1 MKGVSQKTIP
11 DVSIVAKNFEG
22 YDYFDCYE
30 ITSPHNQTVDTA
42 LNKIFQPPN
51 WIKRLLK
58 FRDYLAVKINLR
70 ATTSNTNSKE
80 HCEIGSK
87 AIVFKVIDRNINEI
101 VMEEK
106 DSHLDFRTS
115 VLIKPEGDIQNIYFI
130 SLVKYNNFMGKLY
143 FFAIKPFHKM
153 IVKRLLQNC
162 LKK

>member
-1 MKGVSQKTIP
+1 MSQKTIP
-11 DVSIVAKNFEG
+11 DISIVAKNFED

-30 ITSPHNQTVDTA
+30 ITSPRNDSVDIA

-51 WIKRLLK
+51 WIRSLLK
-58 FRDYLAVKINLR
+58 FRDYLAVKMNLR
-70 ATTSNTNSKE
+70 ATTNTTNFKE
-80 HCEIGSK
+80 HYEIGSK
-87 AIVFKVIDRNINEI
+87 AVVFKVIDRNTNEI

-115 VLIKPEGDIQNIYFI
+115 ILIKPEIDIQNIYFI
-130 SLVKYNNFMGKLY
+130 SLVKYNNLTGKLY